1 MKLLAL
7 FGTLLCASSALA
19 GNSPHKRNVFNKV
32 KPVLERRVANEPF
45 KHPEIQ
51 KRASGFLTDKS
62 KPFAVNGTGIPEVP
76 FDIGES
82 YAGLLPISDSPDET
96 RKLFFWFFPSTLSST
111 PEEVVIWLNGGPGC
125 SSLSGFLT
133 ENGPFTWESGTLAP
147 VQNPYSWNNLTN
159 VLWVEQPVGVG
170 YSQGTPNITDEVQL
184 GDEFRGFYKS
194 FVDLFEL
201 YNWKTYITGESYA
214 GYYVPYIADSF
225 IQANDTKY
233 WNLAGI
239 SINDPIIGDETI
251 QQQVVIL
258 PYVEF
263 WQNLLYLN
271 DSFMETIRQHDKDC
285 GYTEYLETYFK
296 FPPPQ
301 GAFPVLPDPFYTD
314 NYTCDQFDNFY
325 SAIIAVN
332 PCFNIYHITET
343 CPHPYSQLG
352 IVNTGDYSPPGAEIY
367 FNRTDVKEALHADV
381 NSNWLQCTDINVFGN
396 GNESSRASDA
406 SVGPANNGVLQRVI
420 EFTNNTIIGSG
431 DLDMLLSTNGTLF
444 AIQNMTWNG
453 AQGLHEYPSL
463 PLYAPYHP
471 EYNGGALA
479 GAGIQGYWTQERGLL
494 FYSARLAGHELPG
507 YTPGVAFRMLEI
519 LLGHVQ
525 DFSSTENFVTQS
537 GNFTGNGTIY
547 KRGAV
552 DMDSMFA

>member
-1 MKLLAL
+1 MKLLSV
-7 FGTLLCASSALA
+7 FGSLLCASTALA
-19 GNSPHKRNVFNKV
+19 GSSPHKRGVFEKV
-32 KPVLERRVANEPF
+32 RPAVERRMPGESF

-51 KRASGFLTDKS
+51 KRAESFFLTNKTES
-62 KPFAVNGTGIPEVP
+62 FAVNGTGIPEVP

-82 YAGLLPISDSPDET
+82 YAGLLPISDDPEET
-96 RKLFFWFFPSTLSST
+96 RKLFFWFFPSSQAQT

-147 VQNPYSWNNLTN
+147 VQNPYSWTNLTN
-159 VLWVEQPVGVG
+159 MLWVEQPVGVG
-170 YSQGTPNITDEVQL
+170 YSQGTPNITDEVEL
-184 GDEFRGFYKS
+184 GNQFRGFYKS
-194 FVDLFEL
+194 FVDLFGL

-225 IQANDTKY
+225 ITADDDKY
-233 WNLAGI
+233 FNLAGI

-251 QQQVVIL
+251 QQQVVLL
-258 PYVEF
+258 PYVNF
-263 WQNLLYLN
+263 WQNLLFLN
-271 DSFMETIRQHDKDC
+271 DTFMEQITQHHKEC
-285 GYTEYLETYFK
+285 GYTNYMDKYFK
-296 FPPPQ
+296 FPPPE
-301 GAFPVLPDPFYTD
+301 GPFPVLPDPYSSE

-325 SAIIAVN
+325 SAILEVN

-367 FNRTDVKEALHADV
+367 FNRTDVKLALHANV
-381 NSNWLQCTDINVFGN
+381 STEWLQCTNTNVFGD
-396 GNESSRASDA
+396 GDDKGSDA
-406 SVGPANNGVLQRVI
+406 SPGPANNGVLQRVI
-420 EFTNNTIIGSG
+420 EYTNNTIIGSG

-453 AQGLHEYPSL
+453 AQGLSEYPST

-479 GAGIQGYWTQERGLL
+479 GAGYQGYWTAERGMM
-494 FYSARLAGHELPG
+494 FYTARLAGHELPG
-507 YTPGVAFRMLEI
+507 YTPGVAYRMLEI
-519 LLGHVQ
+519 LLGHVK
-525 DFSSTENFVTQS
+525 DFSSTENFITQS
-537 GNFTGNGTIY
+537 GNFTGTSPLY
-547 KRGAV
+547 RRGLGLG
-552 DMDSMFA
+552 SMTF

>member
-1 MKLLAL
+1 MKLLTL
-7 FGTLLCASSALA
+7 FGTLLCASSAFA

-32 KPVLERRVANEPF
+32 KPVLEKRVANEPF
-45 KHPEIQ
+45 RHPELQ
-51 KRASGFLTDKS
+51 KRASSFLTDKT

-82 YAGLLPISDSPDET
+82 YAGLLPISDNPDET
-96 RKLFFWFFPSTLSST
+96 RKLFFWFFPSTLSSS

-170 YSQGTPNITDEVQL
+170 YSQGTPNITDEVEL
-184 GDEFRGFYKS
+184 ATEFRGFYKS

-201 YNWKTYITGESYA
+201 YNWKTYVTGESYA
-214 GYYVPYIADSF
+214 GYYVPYIADGF

-233 WNLAGI
+233 FNLAGI

-251 QQQVVIL
+251 QQQVIIL
-258 PYVEF
+258 PYVEY
-263 WQNLLYLN
+263 WQNLLFLN
-271 DSFMETIRQHDKDC
+271 DSFMDTIRQHQKDC
-285 GYTEYLETYFK
+285 GYSEYLDTYFK

-301 GAFPVLPDPFYTD
+301 GAFPVLPDPS
-314 NYTCDQFDNFY
+314 NSPNVTCDQFDNFY
-325 SAIIAVN
+325 EAILAVN

-343 CPHPYSQLG
+343 CPHPFSQLG
-352 IVNTGDYSPPGAEIY
+352 IVNTGDYSPPGAVIY

-381 NSNWLQCTDINVFGN
+381 NSHWLQCTDTNVFGN
-396 GNESSRASDA
+396 GNDSSHASDA
-406 SVGPANNGVLQRVI
+406 SPGPANNGVLQRVI

-453 AQGLHEYPSL
+453 AQGLHDYPST

-471 EYNGGALA
+471 EYNLGALA
-479 GAGIQGYWTQERGLL
+479 GSGVQGVWTQERGLV
-494 FYSARLAGHELPG
+494 FYTARLAGHELPG

-519 LLGHVQ
+519 LLGRVK

-537 GNFTGNGTIY
+537 GNFTGTGTIY
-547 KRGAV
+547 
-552 DMDSMFA
+552 